1 MQTVRSYIKEI
12 IRETRFRQMAGP
24 KFSDLRG
31 QLLKSSF
38 LDSDP
43 EADLDEDGDWTSPAA
58 SSLRDDLNDY
68 FDDKFGNGVINA
80 VVDVDMMP
88 TGDKAE
94 KDSVL
99 KGATYYYDGF
109 HNIQMILAN
118 LEGVKSFREV
128 PGAAQK
134 IYEVVL
140 HELLHMQQFMK
151 FSRGNPTEEK
161 WEEFNKRYSELGG
174 PSKMGEDY
182 FFYEDEGGLSEL
194 ETFSLQIAAELL
206 DSLGKSAAVKLLQ
219 KNDPDGDQL
228 RKYSSS
234 YRDIEKKASIGR
246 PELRDMVKRAR
257 QYAKRLS

>member
-1 MQTVRSYIKEI
+1 M
-12 IRETRFRQMAGP
+12 FN
-24 KFSDLRG
+24 KFFDVEEFDYELEKKKFVDNMNF
-31 QLLKSSF
+31 LKS
-38 LDSDP
+38 
-43 EADLDEDGDWTSPAA
+43 
-58 SSLRDDLNDY
+58 
-68 FDDKFGNGVINA
+68 
-80 VVDVDMMP
+80 M
-88 TGDKAE
+88 
-94 KDSVL
+94 SVQEITL
-99 KGATYYYDGF
+99 YK
-109 HNIQMILAN
+109 
-118 LEGVKSFREV
+118 
-128 PGAAQK
+128 
-134 IYEVVL
+134 
-140 HELLHMQQFMK
+140 
-151 FSRGNPTEEK
+151 K

-194 ETFSLQIAAELL
+194 EPFSLQIAAELL